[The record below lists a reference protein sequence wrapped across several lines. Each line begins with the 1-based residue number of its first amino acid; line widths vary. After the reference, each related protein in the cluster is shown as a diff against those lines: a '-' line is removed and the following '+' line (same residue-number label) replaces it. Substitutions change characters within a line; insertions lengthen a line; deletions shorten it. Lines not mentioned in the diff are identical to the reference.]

1 MTVKPLQIWILCCTT
16 LFISCGNQE
25 ERPTFK
31 DAELNK
37 MAWLAGTWQ
46 DAANGGVSE
55 EIWKKADEQ
64 SMDGFSYFMVGKDT
78 ASSETMNISR
88 KENKLVYAATV
99 KDQNDGKPVEYMMT
113 STDSNQLIFENPM
126 HDFPKKIIY
135 KKITNDSL
143 VVQLEGLVDSV
154 QEVQEYPMKRKK

>member
-1 MTVKPLQIWILCCTT
+1 MTVKTLQIWILCCTT

-25 ERPTFK
+25 RPTFK

-37 MAWLAGTWQ
+37 MAWLAGNWQ

-55 EIWKKADEQ
+55 EIWEKADEQ
-64 SMDGFSYFMVGKDT
+64 SMHGFSYFMVGKDT
-78 ASSETMNISR
+78 ASSETMTISR

-99 KDQNDGKPVEYMMT
+99 KDQNDGKPVEYSMT